1 MAVSKGKQFEAKIKE
16 QLEALPDVLVERLYD
31 VMNGYSKIKTPADFI
46 VYKGDLLYYVEC
58 KSIHGPSIPLDNL
71 TQLEELEK
79 RCAKN
84 PNVRGVFLIWFVDK
98 QITYC
103 VDCKYVREQLK
114 QGLKRFNYLT
124 LLNTQDSGFCV
135 LQGVYK
141 RVYGVYDF
149 TNLWS
154 M

>member
-16 QLEALPDVLVERLYD
+16 QLNSIPGVLVERLYD
-31 VMNGYSKIKTPADFI
+31 VTNGYSKIKTPADYI
-46 VYKGDLLYYVEC
+46 VYKGDKLYYIEC

-71 TQLEELEK
+71 TQLESLID
-79 RCAKN
+79 RCSKN
-84 PNVRGVFLIWFVDK
+84 DNVRGIFLIWFVDK
-98 QITYC
+98 QVTYC
-103 VDCKYVREQLK
+103 IDCNYVLKQLK
-114 QGLKRFNYLT
+114 NGCKRFNYLS
-124 LLNTQDSGFCV
+124 LLNTQEEGFCV

-141 RVYGVYDF
+141 RLYGVYDF